1 MKSAL
6 KKSAAAAAM
15 CLAAIG
21 AVHAATY
28 SAATTGPYTA
38 KTDFTVCSGGPCQ
51 NYTLA
56 MTPSGSFTTSAP
68 LAANLSNANIAAQIT
83 SFSFNDGINTFAST
97 DPNVRIFQAI
107 VSTSATGSITSSA
120 LLLELWQTG
129 TSPHAVGDKV
139 ALIQIGNSVFATNT
153 LNCTGVGTTPAGAAD
168 SCVLGPGDIG
178 ASNASGAAWTWA
190 AVTPPATAATPV
202 PSTSALGLLVLSALL
217 GGAGLAISRRNRNA

>member
-1 MKSAL
+1 MTSAI

-15 CLAAIG
+15 FFAAIG
-21 AVHAATY
+21 AAQAATY
-28 SAATTGPYTA
+28 TAATTGPYTV

-56 MTPSGSFTTSAP
+56 MTPSGSFTTATP

-83 SFSFNDGINTFAST
+83 SFSFSDGINTFAST

-107 VSTSATGSITSSA
+107 VSTSATGSITSST
-120 LLLELWQTG
+120 LFFELWQTG

-168 SCVLGPGDIG
+168 SCVSGPGDIG
-178 ASNASGAAWTWA
+178 SSNASGATWTWA

-217 GGAGLAISRRNRNA
+217 GGAGLAMSRRNRNA

>member
-1 MKSAL
+1 
-6 KKSAAAAAM
+6 
-15 CLAAIG
+15 
-21 AVHAATY
+21 
-28 SAATTGPYTA
+28 
-38 KTDFTVCSGGPCQ
+38 
-51 NYTLA
+51 
-56 MTPSGSFTTSAP
+56 
-68 LAANLSNANIAAQIT
+68 
-83 SFSFNDGINTFAST
+83 
-97 DPNVRIFQAI
+97 
-107 VSTSATGSITSSA
+107 
-120 LLLELWQTG
+120 
-129 TSPHAVGDKV
+129 V

>member
-68 LAANLSNANIAAQIT
+68 LAANLSRIGSRRHA
-83 SFSFNDGINTFAST
+83 DPFASSRHPSST
-97 DPNVRIFQAI
+97 RALRQIHSSIGLTAQCRWGYAVRLATSI
-107 VSTSATGSITSSA
+107 VAAHGGDLVRTLPTARV
-120 LLLELWQTG
+120 
-129 TSPHAVGDKV
+129 PVG
-139 ALIQIGNSVFATNT
+139 
-153 LNCTGVGTTPAGAAD
+153 
-168 SCVLGPGDIG
+168 
-178 ASNASGAAWTWA
+178 SGANEKAPDY
-190 AVTPPATAATPV
+190 V
-202 PSTSALGLLVLSALL
+202 SNRRLNLV
-217 GGAGLAISRRNRNA
+217 